1 MKAMIKRIEGLSL
14 AARADSGHWV
24 AMDSSAES
32 GGAGAAAAPMEMVLM
47 ALGGCT
53 SMDVLSILEKKR
65 VVLDDYKLQVEAE
78 RASEHPKV
86 FTSIRLKFFFY
97 GHNIAKEAVERAIA
111 LSEEKYCSV
120 SAMLKK
126 SAEIKIEYEIIEN

>member
-1 MKAMIKRIEGLSL
+1 MKAMIKRIQGLSL
-14 AARADSGHWV
+14 AAKADSGHWTPMDTGV
-24 AMDSSAES
+24 AS
-32 GGAGAAAAPMEMVLM
+32 GGANAASSPMELVLM

-65 VVLDDYKLQVEAE
+65 VALTDYKVELEAV
-78 RASEHPKV
+78 RATEHPMV
-86 FTSIRLKFFFY
+86 FTSIMVKFLFY
-97 GHNIAKEAVERAIA
+97 GRNIPKEAVERAIA

-126 SAEIKIEYEIIEN
+126 SVPIKIEYEIIEN

>member
-1 MKAMIKRIEGLSL
+1 MKAMIRRIQGLSL
-14 AARADSGHWV
+14 AARADSGHWI
-24 AMDSSAES
+24 AMDTSPAS
-32 GGAGAAAAPMEMVLM
+32 GGEGAAASPMEMVLM

-65 VVLDDYKLQVEAE
+65 VKLADYKVELAAE
-78 RASEHPKV
+78 RASVHPMV
-86 FTSIRLKFFFY
+86 FTSIKVKFLLY
-97 GHNIAKEAVERAIA
+97 GQDISREAVERAIS

-126 SAEIKIEYEIIEN
+126 SVPISVEYEIIES